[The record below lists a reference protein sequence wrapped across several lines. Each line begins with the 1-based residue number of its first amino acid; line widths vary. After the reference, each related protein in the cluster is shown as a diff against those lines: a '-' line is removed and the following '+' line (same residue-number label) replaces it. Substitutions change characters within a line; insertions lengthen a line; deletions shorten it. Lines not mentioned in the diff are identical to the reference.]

1 MISSYISTFYNNWV
15 FFIDFYLFFVAATL
29 SLMSLKIATLV
40 VLIPLDISTT
50 YKVIFKGLP
59 NPLLPLLFFY
69 FELAYYSARDKFF
82 IIKGK
87 NFDLMVLYF
96 ANINLFL

>member
-1 MISSYISTFYNNWV
+1 M

-50 YKVIFKGLP
+50 YKVIIKGLP
-59 NPLLPLLFFY
+59 NPLLPLFFY

>member
-1 MISSYISTFYNNWV
+1 M
-15 FFIDFYLFFVAATL
+15 LFVAATL

-50 YKVIFKGLP
+50 YKVIIKGLP
-59 NPLLPLLFFY
+59 NPFLRLLFCY
-69 FELAYYSARDKFF
+69 FELALYYSVRDNLFF
-82 IIKGK
+82 IKGK
-87 NFDLMVLYF
+87 NVDLMVLYF

>member
-1 MISSYISTFYNNWV
+1 
-15 FFIDFYLFFVAATL
+15 
-29 SLMSLKIATLV
+29 MSLKIATLV
-40 VLIPLDISTT
+40 VLILLDISTT
-50 YKVIFKGLP
+50 YKVIIKGLP
-59 NPLLPLLFFY
+59 NPLLPLFFY